1 MKYKIQFDLICPES
15 DNEGD
20 LIDPDNLEEEAR
32 ATYGGQENL
41 SLREMEEKLLKT
53 LAGGKAN
60 QFKRNFG
67 ILYNMHSG
75 NAHSIFDEKETEDY
89 LNKAFNI
96 DSKPPVKTI
105 STLNIDKEPEVEFDI
120 CTQLGSNNIPS
131 ISRFPESR
139 IVKSVEGVPSTEPLN
154 TIFTSSSPLSIS
166 VYKYSKEPIS

>member
-1 MKYKIQFDLICPES
+1 MGNWKVS
-15 DNEGD
+15 DFKTGTDITSPQKVQLYENIVKRSFGSWECAAKKFKLGGVNNLRCQGMSRVLRD

-75 NAHSIFDEKETEDY
+75 NAPSIFDEKETQKELGQFTQDE
-89 LNKAFNI
+89 
-96 DSKPPVKTI
+96 VQ
-105 STLNIDKEPEVEFDI
+105 EPETTQEVE
-120 CTQLGSNNIPS
+120 
-131 ISRFPESR
+131 EEE
-139 IVKSVEGVPSTEPLN
+139 V
-154 TIFTSSSPLSIS
+154 
-166 VYKYSKEPIS
+166 